1 MRYICD
7 QNFDSNSELQYH
19 INDMIL
25 DNQTEALLSTD
36 SFNEEYYDLFIEPQ
50 IIVLLEKNGF
60 SDFIEYKAD
69 AEEPTEVEYDDKL
82 LQQNIKDES
91 FPEQNMYH
99 FKMDT
104 ALTLKQE
111 IHEVTEKEIIKDE
124 YNFKSCKKYIK
135 FFKNIFDISKLL
147 RKISSKFVLIVF

>member
-36 SFNEEYYDLFIEPQ
+36 SFNEEYYDLFIEPR

-69 AEEPTEVEYDDKL
+69 AEEPTEIEYDDKL

-91 FPEQNMYH
+91 F
-99 FKMDT
+99 
-104 ALTLKQE
+104 
-111 IHEVTEKEIIKDE
+111 
-124 YNFKSCKKYIK
+124 
-135 FFKNIFDISKLL
+135 
-147 RKISSKFVLIVF
+147 

>member
-99 FKMDT
+99 FKMET
-104 ALTLKQE
+104 ALTLKGALQPLRD
-111 IHEVTEKEIIKDE
+111 KD
-124 YNFKSCKKYIK
+124 KYSE
-135 FFKNIFDISKLL
+135 NIPFSQRIGINQL
-147 RKISSKFVLIVF
+147 